1 MRQRRRHNGHKGRQ
15 NGSVAHT
22 QPPKYK
28 LANDL
33 STSKCTLQRLHSTQH
48 KQLQDV
54 QTEEREMLE
63 AKSLPLQNYLMRH
76 VMPTLTQGLIE
87 VCKTKPQDPVDYLVC
102 DNTHVSLL
110 VSLSLLSTYRLSS
123 SLRTIH
129 RLTDILIVFISP
141 TYIFCVRMRTCTTIV
156 EHV

>member
-1 MRQRRRHNGHKGRQ
+1 MY
-15 NGSVAHT
+15 T
-22 QPPKYK
+22 
-28 LANDL
+28 
-33 STSKCTLQRLHSTQH
+33 TTRLHSTQH

-102 DNTHVSLL
+102 HNTRVIAGQLISSVHLQAEFL
-110 VSLSLLSTYRLSS
+110 FKNNPQIDWHTY
-123 SLRTIH
+123 
-129 RLTDILIVFISP
+129 
-141 TYIFCVRMRTCTTIV
+141 CVY
-156 EHV
+156 